1 MDIEHLVIS
10 GGGSNGFIYLGILH
24 KLIESNIIN
33 AKNIKTIYATS
44 IGTIIATIFVLENNI
59 YNTKEYVLKRP
70 WNKLMTINIYTI
82 VNSIYNGG
90 IFDKKILEK
99 ILEPILKSN
108 DIDLNINLEDFIKIT
123 TVEIY
128 FTAVRYDTFNIE
140 IINSKTHPKWKL
152 IDAIYS
158 SCCLP
163 LLFKP
168 FEHDSTHFL
177 DGGIISNYPVD
188 IANRT
193 NGNLEKTLG
202 ICSCLSNPPN
212 MCYNTMAKL
221 KLLDYIF
228 NLIWKLWAKNT
239 NTEKFRCDLPYE
251 IIVDTECYDGIYKTV
266 EFEEE
271 RTNMYNKGYTIGE
284 NFIKQNNI

>member
-24 KLIESNIIN
+24 KLIESNIISS
-33 AKNIKTIYATS
+33 KNIKTIHATS

-59 YNTKEYVLKRP
+59 YDTKEYFLKRP

-90 IFDKKILEK
+90 IFDKQILEK
-99 ILEPILKSN
+99 ILEPILRSN
-108 DIDLNINLEDFIKIT
+108 DIDLNINLEDFVKIT
-123 TVEIY
+123 SVEIY
-128 FTAVRYDTFNIE
+128 FTAVKYDTFNIE

-188 IANRT
+188 IANKT

-202 ICSCLSNPPN
+202 ICSSLSNPPN
-212 MCYNTMAKL
+212 MCYNTMTKMKL
-221 KLLDYIF
+221 FDYIF

-271 RTNMYNKGYTIGE
+271 RTNMYNKGYSIAE

>member
-1 MDIEHLVIS
+1 
-10 GGGSNGFIYLGILH
+10 
-24 KLIESNIIN
+24 
-33 AKNIKTIYATS
+33 
-44 IGTIIATIFVLENNI
+44 
-59 YNTKEYVLKRP
+59 
-70 WNKLMTINIYTI
+70 MTINIYTI

-90 IFDKKILEK
+90 IFDKQILEK
-99 ILEPILKSN
+99 ILEPILRSN
-108 DIDLNINLEDFIKIT
+108 DIDLNINLEDFVKIT
-123 TVEIY
+123 SVEIY
-128 FTAVRYDTFNIE
+128 FTAVKYDTFNIE

-188 IANRT
+188 IANKT

-202 ICSCLSNPPN
+202 ICSSLSNPPN
-212 MCYNTMAKL
+212 MCYNTMTKMKL
-221 KLLDYIF
+221 FDYIF

-271 RTNMYNKGYTIGE
+271 RTNMYNKGYSIAE